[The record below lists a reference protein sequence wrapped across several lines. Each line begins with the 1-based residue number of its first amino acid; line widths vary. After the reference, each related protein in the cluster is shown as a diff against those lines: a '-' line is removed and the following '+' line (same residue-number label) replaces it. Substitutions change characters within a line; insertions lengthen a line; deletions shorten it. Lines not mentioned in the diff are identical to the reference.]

1 MICSACMQLT
11 CLFPSIGTLIFCRHW
26 FTWQTRMCIVL
37 LYFSLCMAILLDNP
51 FMLYYTFQCY
61 YNTSLVMACGIT
73 SFRIWVTIKIFTT
86 AVMAQVQLTA
96 QTHLLYLLFDE
107 LPCISASRYWGEVTA
122 FRILRCYKLAH
133 DSDLNSEVLV
143 AFFLFSLK
151 LQQLKA
157 LCDGFRSLN
166 SEISSRHY
174 GFLWDFCWFYKLQ
187 QMFRKYERPLVYCTP
202 FDTSP

>member
-11 CLFPSIGTLIFCRHW
+11 CPFPSIGTLIFCRHW

-107 LPCISASRYWGEVTA
+107 LPCISASRYWGDVT
-122 FRILRCYKLAH
+122 
-133 DSDLNSEVLV
+133 DLEFWDVINWLMT
-143 AFFLFSLK
+143 ATWTLKYWYLFFFFPWS
-151 LQQLKA
+151 
-157 LCDGFRSLN
+157 CSN
-166 SEISSRHY
+166 
-174 GFLWDFCWFYKLQ
+174 
-187 QMFRKYERPLVYCTP
+187 
-202 FDTSP
+202 